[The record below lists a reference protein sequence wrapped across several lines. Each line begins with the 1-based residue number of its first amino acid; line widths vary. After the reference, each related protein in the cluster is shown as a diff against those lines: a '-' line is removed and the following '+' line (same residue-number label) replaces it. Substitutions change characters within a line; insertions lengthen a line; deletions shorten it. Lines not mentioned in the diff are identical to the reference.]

1 MTERSKPLRSRRTRG
16 LVLGAVMLGA
26 FALGALSAGGA
37 SAGPSSRLTLSSL
50 ELSTIDQ
57 INRVRVA
64 HGLVPLKLNR
74 ALFDS
79 ASAHCFE
86 MIASGYFSHSTPSG
100 IGIGPRIE
108 AFYRPRR
115 HRYYAV
121 GENILWANGSI
132 SSTGTV
138 ANWMRSPEHRRNL
151 LDPAWRQIGLATL
164 SAHSAPGVFG
174 GHDVTVVTVDFGV
187 RQ

>member
-1 MTERSKPLRSRRTRG
+1 M
-16 LVLGAVMLGA
+16 
-26 FALGALSAGGA
+26 
-37 SAGPSSRLTLSSL
+37 PSSRLTLSSL

-74 ALFDS
+74 ALFES
-79 ASAHCFE
+79 ASAHCSD
-86 MIASGYFSHSTPSG
+86 MVASGYFSHSTASG

-108 AFYRPRR
+108 AFYRPGG
-115 HRYYAV
+115 HTLYAV

-132 SSTGTV
+132 SSAGTV

-151 LDPAWRQIGLATL
+151 LDPAWRQIGLAAL

-174 GHDVTVVTVDFGV
+174 GHDVTVVTADFGV
-187 RQ
+187 R